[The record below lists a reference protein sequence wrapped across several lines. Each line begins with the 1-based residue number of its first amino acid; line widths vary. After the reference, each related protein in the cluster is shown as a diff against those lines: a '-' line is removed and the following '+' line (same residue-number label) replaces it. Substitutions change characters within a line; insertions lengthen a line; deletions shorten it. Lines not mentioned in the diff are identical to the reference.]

1 MIFLFQNN
9 ISIND
14 FQTKRGAFI
23 SSLFNLKQN
32 GGLIMKKFALLTV
45 TIIILVF
52 QMKLFA
58 QKIFPFEIKEHAL
71 SNGLKVV
78 VIPYNSPGV
87 VAYYTVVRAGSR
99 NEIEE
104 GKTGFA
110 HFFEHMMFR
119 GTEKYSDVEYNRI
132 LKLLGADSNAWTSND
147 QTVYHIVASAD
158 ALETII
164 DIESDRFRNLKYNI
178 EQFKTEAGAILGEY
192 NKSALNPFQI
202 LNEEMQK
209 LAFKKH
215 TYKHTT
221 IGFLEDIKD
230 MPNQY
235 DYSLL
240 FFDRYYRPEYCTI
253 IVVGDVNYNNVV
265 ALIEKYYGG
274 WKRGNFEPEIPVEPE
289 QNEERIKEAKHPYKT
304 LPYLY
309 IGYKVPAFDAKCKD
323 VAALNVIAELLFSQI
338 SELYQKLVLDE
349 KLVDFISGEMP
360 LDRDPSLF
368 RIYTRIKDEKNIEKV
383 KDEIY
388 KAIDKLKFEQI
399 SPQKLSNVLSNMKYS
414 FLHSLD
420 NANAIAST
428 MAYYVSVTGSPHSLD
443 EFYQTLSS
451 LTPADIQQA
460 AKKYFVIEKRNLVT
474 LTSGGN

>member
-1 MIFLFQNN
+1 
-9 ISIND
+9 
-14 FQTKRGAFI
+14 
-23 SSLFNLKQN
+23 
-32 GGLIMKKFALLTV
+32 MKKITSLIITL
-45 TIIILVF
+45 IILVF
-52 QMKLFA
+52 QMNLYS
-58 QKIFPFEIKEHAL
+58 QKIFPFEIKEHTL

-78 VIPYNSPGV
+78 VVPYNSPGV
-87 VAYYTVVRAGSR
+87 VAYYTVVRTGSR
-99 NEIEE
+99 NEVEP

-164 DIESDRFRNLKYNI
+164 DIESDRFKNLKYSK
-178 EQFKTEAGAILGEY
+178 EQFQTEAGAILGEY

-209 LAFKKH
+209 LAFTTH
-215 TYKHTT
+215 TYRHTT

-253 IVVGDVNYNNVV
+253 IVVGDVSFNKVIY
-265 ALIEKYYGG
+265 LIEKYYGD
-274 WKRGNFEPEIPVEPE
+274 WKRGSFEPKIPTEPE
-289 QNEERIKEAKHPYKT
+289 QKEERMKIVNYPNKT

-309 IGYKVPAFDAKCKD
+309 IGYKVPAFDSKSRD
-323 VAALNVIAELLFSQI
+323 VAGLNVIAELLFSET

-349 KLVDFISGEMP
+349 KLVDFISGDMP
-360 LDRDPSLF
+360 MDRDPSLF
-368 RIYTRIKDEKNIEKV
+368 RIYTRVKEDKNIEKV
-383 KDEIY
+383 KQEIY
-388 KAIDKLKFEQI
+388 DAIEKLKSEPI
-399 SPQKLSNVLSNMKYS
+399 TPKKLADILSNMKYR

-420 NANAIAST
+420 NANAVASIL
-428 MAYYVSVTGSPHSLD
+428 AYYVSVTDSPHSLD

-451 LTPADIQQA
+451 IKPDDIQQT
-460 AKKYFVIEKRNLVT
+460 AKKYFVKEKRNVVT
-474 LTSGGN
+474 LISGGN

>member
-1 MIFLFQNN
+1 M
-9 ISIND
+9 
-14 FQTKRGAFI
+14 
-23 SSLFNLKQN
+23 SLYS
-32 GGLIMKKFALLTV
+32 
-45 TIIILVF
+45 
-52 QMKLFA
+52 
-58 QKIFPFEIKEHAL
+58 QKIFPYEIKEHTL

-78 VIPYNSPGV
+78 VVPYNSPGV
-87 VAYYTVVRAGSR
+87 VAYYTVVRTGSR
-99 NEIEE
+99 NEVEP

-147 QTVYHIVASAD
+147 QTVYHIVASSD

-164 DIESDRFRNLKYNI
+164 DIESDRFKNLKYSV

-209 LAFKKH
+209 LAFTKH
-215 TYKHTT
+215 TYRHTT

-235 DYSLL
+235 EYSLQ

-253 IVVGDVNYNNVV
+253 IIVGDVRFNQ
-265 ALIEKYYGG
+265 AIFLIEKYYGD
-274 WKRGNFEPEIPVEPE
+274 WKRGSFTPNIPVEHE
-289 QNEERIKEAKHPYKT
+289 QKEERIKDVKYPNKT

-309 IGYKVPAFDAKCKD
+309 IGYKVPAFDPKSKD
-323 VAALNVIAELLFSQI
+323 IAALNVIAELLFSET
-338 SELYQKLVLDE
+338 SELYQKLVLDD
-349 KLVDFISGEMP
+349 KLVDFIRGDMP
-360 LDRDPSLF
+360 MDVDPSLF
-368 RIYTRIKDEKNIEKV
+368 RIYTRVKKDDDLERVKQEIFNAIEK
-383 KDEIY
+383 
-388 KAIDKLKFEQI
+388 LKNEPI
-399 SPQKLSNVLSNMKYS
+399 SPKKLNDVLSNMKYS

-428 MAYYVSVTGSPHSLD
+428 LAYYVSVTGNPHSLD
-443 EFYQTLSS
+443 EFYTTLSS
-451 LTPADIQQA
+451 LNPYDIQNA
-460 AKKYFVIEKRNLVT
+460 AKKFFVKEKRNIVT

>member
-1 MIFLFQNN
+1 MRQLKLF
-9 ISIND
+9 
-14 FQTKRGAFI
+14 F
-23 SSLFNLKQN
+23 SL
-32 GGLIMKKFALLTV
+32 
-45 TIIILVF
+45 IIILVLN
-52 QMKLFA
+52 MSLYS
-58 QKIFPFEIKEHAL
+58 QKIFPYEIKEHTL

-78 VIPYNSPGV
+78 VVPYNSPGV
-87 VAYYTVVRAGSR
+87 VAYYTVVRTGSR
-99 NEIEE
+99 NEVEP

-164 DIESDRFRNLKYNI
+164 DIESDRFKNLKYSV

-209 LAFKKH
+209 LAFTKH
-215 TYKHTT
+215 TYRHTT

-235 DYSLL
+235 EYSLQ

-253 IVVGDVNYNNVV
+253 IIVGDVRFNQAIY
-265 ALIEKYYGG
+265 LIEKYYGD
-274 WKRGNFEPEIPVEPE
+274 WKRGSFTPNIPIEPE
-289 QNEERIKEAKHPYKT
+289 QKEERTQEVKYPNKT

-309 IGYKVPAFDAKCKD
+309 IGYKVPAFDPKSKD
-323 VAALNVIAELLFSQI
+323 VAALNVITELLFSET
-338 SELYQKLVLDE
+338 SELYQKLVLDD
-349 KLVDFISGEMP
+349 KLVDFIRGDMP
-360 LDRDPSLF
+360 MDVDPSLF
-368 RIYTRIKDEKNIEKV
+368 RIYTRVKKDDDLERVKQEIFNAIEK
-383 KDEIY
+383 
-388 KAIDKLKFEQI
+388 LKNEPI
-399 SPQKLSNVLSNMKYS
+399 SPKKLNDVLSNMKYS

-428 MAYYVSVTGSPHSLD
+428 LAYYVSVTGNPHSLD
-443 EFYQTLSS
+443 EFYTTLTS
-451 LTPADIQQA
+451 LNPYDIQNA
-460 AKKYFVIEKRNLVT
+460 AKKFFVREKRNIVT

>member
-1 MIFLFQNN
+1 MNKLKMLILFLTITGLQM
-9 ISIND
+9 
-14 FQTKRGAFI
+14 
-23 SSLFNLKQN
+23 NLYSQ
-32 GGLIMKKFALLTV
+32 KF
-45 TIIILVF
+45 
-52 QMKLFA
+52 
-58 QKIFPFEIKEHAL
+58 FPYEIKEHSL
-71 SNGLKVV
+71 LNGLKVIV
-78 VIPYNSPGV
+78 VPYNSPGV
-87 VAYYTVVRAGSR
+87 VAYYTVVRTGSR
-99 NEIEE
+99 NEVEP

-164 DIESDRFRNLKYNI
+164 DIESDRFKNLKYSK
-178 EQFKTEAGAILGEY
+178 EQFQTEAGAILGEY
-192 NKSALNPFQI
+192 NKSAMNPFQI

-209 LAFKKH
+209 LAFTTH
-215 TYKHTT
+215 TYRHTT

-235 DYSLL
+235 EYSLQ

-253 IVVGDVNYNNVV
+253 IVVGDVNFNKVIY
-265 ALIEKYYGG
+265 LIEKYYGD
-274 WKRGNFEPEIPVEPE
+274 WKKGAFTPNIPVEPE
-289 QNEERIKEAKHPYKT
+289 QKEERIKDAKAPYKT

-309 IGYKVPAFDAKCKD
+309 IGYKVPAFDSKSKEI
-323 VAALNVIAELLFSQI
+323 AALNVISELLFSET

-360 LDRDPSLF
+360 MDRDPSLF
-368 RIYTRIKDEKNIEKV
+368 RIFARIKKDEDIEKV
-383 KDEIY
+383 KLEIFN
-388 KAIDKLKFEQI
+388 AIDKLKNETV
-399 SPQKLSNVLSNMKYS
+399 SPKKLNDVLSNMKYS

-420 NANAIAST
+420 NPDAIAST
-428 MAYYVSVTGSPHSLD
+428 LAYYVSVTGYPQSLD
-443 EFYQTLSS
+443 EFYSTLNS
-451 LTPADIQQA
+451 LTPDDIQNT
-460 AKKYFVIEKRNLVT
+460 AKKIFVKEKRNIVT

>member
-1 MIFLFQNN
+1 MKQLILILTLTLVTQMNL
-9 ISIND
+9 
-14 FQTKRGAFI
+14 
-23 SSLFNLKQN
+23 SS
-32 GGLIMKKFALLTV
+32 
-45 TIIILVF
+45 
-52 QMKLFA
+52 
-58 QKIFPFEIKEHAL
+58 QKIFPYEIKEHTL
-71 SNGLKVV
+71 QNGLRVV
-78 VIPYNSPGV
+78 VVPYNSPGV
-87 VAYYTVVRAGSR
+87 VAYYTVVRTGSR
-99 NEIEE
+99 NEVEP

-164 DIESDRFRNLKYNI
+164 DIESDRFKNLKYSK
-178 EQFKTEAGAILGEY
+178 EQFQTEAGAILGEY
-192 NKSALNPFQI
+192 NKSAQSPFQI

-209 LAFKKH
+209 LAFTTH
-215 TYKHTT
+215 TYRHTT

-235 DYSLL
+235 EYSLQ

-253 IVVGDVNYNNVV
+253 IIVGDVNFNKAIY
-265 ALIEKYYGG
+265 LIEKYYGD
-274 WKRGNFEPEIPVEPE
+274 WKRGTFEPNIPVEPE
-289 QNEERIKEAKHPYKT
+289 QKEEKVKEAKAPNKT

-309 IGYKVPAFDAKCKD
+309 IGYKVPAFDSKSKD
-323 VAALNVIAELLFSQI
+323 VAALNVIAELLFAQT

-360 LDRDPSLF
+360 MDRDPTLF
-368 RIYTRIKDEKNIEKV
+368 RIYTRVKKDEDVERVKQEIFNAIEKI
-383 KDEIY
+383 KSET
-388 KAIDKLKFEQI
+388 I
-399 SPQKLSNVLSNMKYS
+399 SPKKLNDILSNMKYS

-420 NANAIAST
+420 NADAIAST
-428 MAYYVSVTGSPHSLD
+428 LAYYVSVTGYPQSVD
-443 EFYQTLSS
+443 EFYSTLSK
-451 LTPADIQQA
+451 LTPDDIQSA
-460 AKKYFVIEKRNLVT
+460 AKKYLVKEKRNIVT

>member
-1 MIFLFQNN
+1 
-9 ISIND
+9 
-14 FQTKRGAFI
+14 
-23 SSLFNLKQN
+23 
-32 GGLIMKKFALLTV
+32 MKKLLFILSLV
-45 TIIILVF
+45 ILVLP
-52 QMKLFA
+52 MNIYS
-58 QKIFPFEIKEHAL
+58 QKIFPYEIKEHTL

-78 VIPYNSPGV
+78 VVPYNSPGV
-87 VAYYTVVRAGSR
+87 VAYYTVVRTGSR
-99 NEIEE
+99 NEVEP

-132 LKLLGADSNAWTSND
+132 LKLLGADSNAWTSSD

-164 DIESDRFRNLKYNI
+164 DIESDRFKNLKYSI

-209 LAFKKH
+209 LAFTKH
-215 TYKHTT
+215 TYNHTT

-235 DYSLL
+235 EYSLQ

-253 IVVGDVNYNNVV
+253 IIVGDVKFNQAIY
-265 ALIEKYYGG
+265 LIEKYYGD
-274 WKRGNFEPEIPVEPE
+274 WKRGSFTPNIPVEPE
-289 QNEERIKEAKHPYKT
+289 QKEERVKNVKYPGKT

-309 IGYKVPAFDAKCKD
+309 IGYKVPAFDAKSKD
-323 VAALNVIAELLFSQI
+323 VAALMVIAELLFSET

-349 KLVDFISGEMP
+349 KTVDFISGRMP
-360 LDRDPSLF
+360 MNVDPSLF
-368 RIYTRIKDEKNIEKV
+368 RITARIKKDEDIEKV
-383 KDEIY
+383 KQQIFD
-388 KAIDKLKFEQI
+388 AIEKIKNEPVSPKKL
-399 SPQKLSNVLSNMKYS
+399 NDVLSNMKYS

-420 NANAIAST
+420 NANSIAST
-428 MAYYVSVTGSPHSLD
+428 LAYYVSVTGSPYSLD
-443 EFYQTLSS
+443 EFYSTLAS
-451 LTPADIQQA
+451 LTPSDIQNA
-460 AKKYFVIEKRNLVT
+460 AKKYFVKEKRNIVT
-474 LTSGGN
+474 LTSGGK

>member
-1 MIFLFQNN
+1 
-9 ISIND
+9 
-14 FQTKRGAFI
+14 
-23 SSLFNLKQN
+23 
-32 GGLIMKKFALLTV
+32 MKD
-45 TIIILVF
+45 IILRFCLILLLVIP
-52 QMKLFA
+52 MSMYS
-58 QKIFPFEIKEHAL
+58 QKIFPFEIKEHTL
-71 SNGLKVV
+71 TNGLKIIVV
-78 VIPYNSPGV
+78 PYNSPGV

-99 NEIEE
+99 NEVEP

-164 DIESDRFRNLKYNI
+164 DIESDRFKNLKYSK
-178 EQFKTEAGAILGEY
+178 EQFQTEAGAILGEY
-192 NKSALNPFQI
+192 NKSAMSPFQI
-202 LNEEMQK
+202 MNEEMQK
-209 LAFKKH
+209 LAFTTH
-215 TYKHTT
+215 TYRHTT

-235 DYSLL
+235 DYSIQ

-253 IVVGDVNYNNVV
+253 IVVGDVKFDKVIS
-265 ALIEKYYGG
+265 LIEKYYGD
-274 WKRGNFEPEIPVEPE
+274 WKKGSFTPDIPVEPE
-289 QNEERIKEAKHPYKT
+289 QKEERTKDVKAPNKT

-309 IGYKVPAFDAKCKD
+309 IGYKVPAFDAKNRD
-323 VAALNVIAELLFSQI
+323 VAALNVIAELLFSET
-338 SELYQKLVLDE
+338 SELYEKLVLDE

-368 RIYTRIKDEKNIEKV
+368 RIYTRIKKDENIEKV
-383 KDEIY
+383 KQEIFN
-388 KAIDKLKFEQI
+388 AIEKLKIEQV
-399 SPQKLSNVLSNMKYS
+399 SPKKLSDVLSNMKYS

-420 NANAIAST
+420 NADAIAST
-428 MAYYVSVTGSPHSLD
+428 LAYYVSVTGYPQSLD
-443 EFYQTLSS
+443 EFYSTLNS
-451 LTPADIQQA
+451 LKPEDIQNA
-460 AKKYFVIEKRNLVT
+460 AKKYFVNDKRNIIT

>member
-1 MIFLFQNN
+1 MRQIKLLL
-9 ISIND
+9 
-14 FQTKRGAFI
+14 
-23 SSLFNLKQN
+23 SL
-32 GGLIMKKFALLTV
+32 
-45 TIIILVF
+45 IIILVLN
-52 QMKLFA
+52 MSLYS
-58 QKIFPFEIKEHAL
+58 QKIFPYEIKEHTL

-78 VIPYNSPGV
+78 VVPYNSPGV
-87 VAYYTVVRAGSR
+87 VAYYTVVRTGSR
-99 NEIEE
+99 NEVEP

-164 DIESDRFRNLKYNI
+164 DIESDRFKNLKYSV

-209 LAFKKH
+209 LAFTKH
-215 TYKHTT
+215 TYRHTT

-235 DYSLL
+235 EYSLQ

-253 IVVGDVNYNNVV
+253 IIVGDVRFNQAIY
-265 ALIEKYYGG
+265 LIEKYYGD
-274 WKRGNFEPEIPVEPE
+274 WKRGSFTPNIPVEPE
-289 QNEERIKEAKHPYKT
+289 QKEERIKEVKYPNKT

-309 IGYKVPAFDAKCKD
+309 IGYKVPAFDPKSKD
-323 VAALNVIAELLFSQI
+323 IAVLNVIAELLFSET
-338 SELYQKLVLDE
+338 SELYQKLVLDD
-349 KLVDFISGEMP
+349 KLVDFIRGDMP
-360 LDRDPSLF
+360 MDVDPSLF
-368 RIYTRIKDEKNIEKV
+368 RIYTRVKKDEDLERVKQEIFNAIEK
-383 KDEIY
+383 
-388 KAIDKLKFEQI
+388 LKNEPI
-399 SPQKLSNVLSNMKYS
+399 SPKKLNDVLSNMKYS

-428 MAYYVSVTGSPHSLD
+428 LAYYVSVTGNPHSLD
-443 EFYQTLSS
+443 EFYTTLTS
-451 LTPADIQQA
+451 LNPYDIQNA
-460 AKKYFVIEKRNLVT
+460 AKKFFVKDKRNIVT

>member
-1 MIFLFQNN
+1 MRQIKLLL
-9 ISIND
+9 
-14 FQTKRGAFI
+14 
-23 SSLFNLKQN
+23 SL
-32 GGLIMKKFALLTV
+32 
-45 TIIILVF
+45 IIILVLN
-52 QMKLFA
+52 MSLYS
-58 QKIFPFEIKEHAL
+58 QKIFPYEIKEHTL

-78 VIPYNSPGV
+78 VVPYNSPGV
-87 VAYYTVVRAGSR
+87 VAYYTVVRTGSR
-99 NEIEE
+99 NEVEP

-164 DIESDRFRNLKYNI
+164 DIESDRFKNLKYSV

-209 LAFKKH
+209 LAFTKH
-215 TYKHTT
+215 TYRHTT

-235 DYSLL
+235 EYSLQ

-253 IVVGDVNYNNVV
+253 IIVGDVRFNQAIY
-265 ALIEKYYGG
+265 LIEKYYGD
-274 WKRGNFEPEIPVEPE
+274 WKRGSFTPNIPVEPE
-289 QNEERIKEAKHPYKT
+289 QKEERIKDVKYPNKT

-309 IGYKVPAFDAKCKD
+309 IGYKVPAFDPKSKD
-323 VAALNVIAELLFSQI
+323 VAALNVIAELLFSET
-338 SELYQKLVLDE
+338 SELYQKLVLDD
-349 KLVDFISGEMP
+349 KLVDFIRGDMP
-360 LDRDPSLF
+360 MDVDPSLF
-368 RIYTRIKDEKNIEKV
+368 RIYTRVKKDDDLERVKQEIFNAIEKV
-383 KDEIY
+383 KNEP
-388 KAIDKLKFEQI
+388 I
-399 SPQKLSNVLSNMKYS
+399 SPKKLNDVLSNMKYS

-428 MAYYVSVTGSPHSLD
+428 LAYYVSVTGNPHSLD
-443 EFYQTLSS
+443 EFYTTLTS
-451 LTPADIQQA
+451 LNPYDIQNA
-460 AKKYFVIEKRNLVT
+460 AKKFFVKDKRNIVT

>member
-1 MIFLFQNN
+1 
-9 ISIND
+9 
-14 FQTKRGAFI
+14 
-23 SSLFNLKQN
+23 
-32 GGLIMKKFALLTV
+32 MKKLLFILLLV
-45 TIIILVF
+45 ILVF
-52 QMKLFA
+52 PMNLSS
-58 QKIFPFEIKEHAL
+58 QKIFPYEIKEHTL

-78 VIPYNSPGV
+78 VVPYNSPGV
-87 VAYYTVVRAGSR
+87 VAYYTVVRTGSR
-99 NEIEE
+99 NEVEP

-132 LKLLGADSNAWTSND
+132 LKLLGADSNAWTSSD

-164 DIESDRFRNLKYNI
+164 DIESDRFKNLKYSV

-209 LAFKKH
+209 LAFTRH

-235 DYSLL
+235 EYSLQ

-253 IVVGDVNYNNVV
+253 IIVGDVRFNQAIY
-265 ALIEKYYGG
+265 LIEKYYGD
-274 WKRGNFEPEIPVEPE
+274 WKRGSFIPNIPVEPE
-289 QNEERIKEAKHPYKT
+289 QKEERTKDVKYPTKT

-309 IGYKVPAFDAKCKD
+309 IGYKVPAFDAKSKD
-323 VAALNVIAELLFSQI
+323 VAALMVVAELLFSET

-349 KLVDFISGEMP
+349 KTVDFISGRMP
-360 LDRDPSLF
+360 MNVDPSLF
-368 RIYTRIKDEKNIEKV
+368 RITARIKKDEDIEKV
-383 KDEIY
+383 KQQIFD
-388 KAIDKLKFEQI
+388 AIEKIKNEPI
-399 SPQKLSNVLSNMKYS
+399 SPKRLNDVLSNMKYS

-420 NANAIAST
+420 NANSIAST
-428 MAYYVSVTGSPHSLD
+428 LAYYVSVTGSPHSLD
-443 EFYQTLSS
+443 EFYSTLAS
-451 LTPADIQQA
+451 LTPSDIQDA
-460 AKKYFVIEKRNLVT
+460 AKKYFVKEKRNILT
-474 LTSGGN
+474 LTSGGK

>member
-1 MIFLFQNN
+1 
-9 ISIND
+9 
-14 FQTKRGAFI
+14 
-23 SSLFNLKQN
+23 
-32 GGLIMKKFALLTV
+32 MKKLILFVFVIT
-45 TIIILVF
+45 ILVT
-52 QMKLFA
+52 QMKLHG
-58 QKIFPFEIKEHAL
+58 QKIFPYEIKEHTL

-78 VIPYNSPGV
+78 VVPYNSPGV

-99 NEIEE
+99 NEVEP

-164 DIESDRFRNLKYNI
+164 DIESDRFKNLKYSK
-178 EQFKTEAGAILGEY
+178 EQFQTEAGAILGEY

-209 LAFKKH
+209 LAFTTH
-215 TYKHTT
+215 TYRHTT

-235 DYSLL
+235 DYSLQ

-253 IVVGDVNYNNVV
+253 IVVGDVNFNKVIY
-265 ALIEKYYGG
+265 LIEKYYGD
-274 WKRGNFEPEIPVEPE
+274 WKRGSFEPNIPIEPE
-289 QNEERIKEAKHPYKT
+289 QKEERIKEVKYPNKT

-309 IGYKVPAFDAKCKD
+309 IGYKVPAFDSRNKD
-323 VAALNVIAELLFSQI
+323 VAALNVIAELLFSET

-349 KLVDFISGEMP
+349 KLVDFVSGEMP

-368 RIYTRIKDEKNIEKV
+368 RIYTRIKDDKNIDRV
-383 KDEIY
+383 KEEIFN
-388 KAIDKLKFEQI
+388 AIEKLKSEQV
-399 SPQKLSNVLSNMKYS
+399 SPKKFADVLSNMKYS

-420 NANAIAST
+420 NADAIAST
-428 MAYYVSVTGSPHSLD
+428 LAYYVSVTGSPHSLD
-443 EFYQTLSS
+443 EFYQTLSKV
-451 LTPADIQQA
+451 TPDDIQQA
-460 AKKYFVIEKRNLVT
+460 AKKYFTKEKRNIVT
-474 LTSGGN
+474 LISGGN

>member
-1 MIFLFQNN
+1 
-9 ISIND
+9 
-14 FQTKRGAFI
+14 
-23 SSLFNLKQN
+23 
-32 GGLIMKKFALLTV
+32 MKKLILFVLVIT
-45 TIIILVF
+45 ILVT
-52 QMKLFA
+52 QMKLYG
-58 QKIFPFEIKEHAL
+58 QKIFPYEIKEHTL

-78 VIPYNSPGV
+78 VVPYNSPGV

-99 NEIEE
+99 NEVEP

-164 DIESDRFRNLKYNI
+164 DIESDRFKNLKYSK
-178 EQFKTEAGAILGEY
+178 EQFQTEAGAILGEY

-209 LAFKKH
+209 LAFTTH
-215 TYKHTT
+215 TYRHTT

-235 DYSLL
+235 DYSLQ

-253 IVVGDVNYNNVV
+253 IVVGDVNFNKVIY
-265 ALIEKYYGG
+265 LIEKYYGD
-274 WKRGNFEPEIPVEPE
+274 WKRGSFEPNIPVEPE
-289 QNEERIKEAKHPYKT
+289 RKEERIKEVKYPNKT

-309 IGYKVPAFDAKCKD
+309 IGYKVPAFDSRNKD
-323 VAALNVIAELLFSQI
+323 VAALNVIAELLFSET

-349 KLVDFISGEMP
+349 KLVDFVSGEMP

-368 RIYTRIKDEKNIEKV
+368 RIYTRIKDDKNIDRV
-383 KDEIY
+383 KEEIFN
-388 KAIDKLKFEQI
+388 AIEKLKSEQV
-399 SPQKLSNVLSNMKYS
+399 SPKKLADVLSNMKYS

-420 NANAIAST
+420 NADAIAST
-428 MAYYVSVTGSPHSLD
+428 LAYYVSVTGSPHSLD
-443 EFYQTLSS
+443 EFYQTLSKV
-451 LTPADIQQA
+451 TPDDIQQA
-460 AKKYFVIEKRNLVT
+460 AKKYFTKEKRNIVT
-474 LTSGGN
+474 LISGGN

>member
-1 MIFLFQNN
+1 
-9 ISIND
+9 
-14 FQTKRGAFI
+14 
-23 SSLFNLKQN
+23 
-32 GGLIMKKFALLTV
+32 MKKLELLILFL
-45 TIIILVF
+45 TIFGLN
-52 QMKLFA
+52 MNLHS
-58 QKIFPFEIKEHAL
+58 QKIFPYEIKEHSL
-71 SNGLKVV
+71 PNGLKVI

-87 VAYYTVVRAGSR
+87 VAYYTVVRTGSR
-99 NEIEE
+99 NEIEP

-164 DIESDRFRNLKYNI
+164 DIESDRFKNLKYSK
-178 EQFKTEAGAILGEY
+178 EQFQTEAGAILGEY
-192 NKSALNPFQI
+192 NKSAISPFQI

-209 LAFKKH
+209 LAFTTH
-215 TYKHTT
+215 TYRHTT

-235 DYSLL
+235 EYSLQ

-253 IVVGDVNYNNVV
+253 IVVGDVNFNKTIY
-265 ALIEKYYGG
+265 LIEKYYGD
-274 WKRGNFEPEIPVEPE
+274 WKKGTFTPNIPVEPE
-289 QNEERIKEAKHPYKT
+289 QKEERSKEVKAPNKT

-309 IGYKVPAFDAKCKD
+309 IGFKVPAFDSKSKE
-323 VAALNVIAELLFSQI
+323 VAALNVIAELLFSET

-349 KLVDFISGEMP
+349 KLVDFISGEMSM
-360 LDRDPSLF
+360 DRDPSLF
-368 RIYTRIKDEKNIEKV
+368 RIFTRIKKDEDIEKV
-383 KDEIY
+383 KQEIFN
-388 KAIDKLKFEQI
+388 AIEKLKNEPV
-399 SPQKLSNVLSNMKYS
+399 SPKKLYDVLSNMKYG

-420 NANAIAST
+420 NPDAIAST
-428 MAYYVSVTGSPHSLD
+428 LAYYVSVTGYPQSLD
-443 EFYQTLSS
+443 EFYSTLNS
-451 LTPADIQQA
+451 LTPDDIQNTV
-460 AKKYFVIEKRNLVT
+460 KKIFIKEKRNIVT

>member
-1 MIFLFQNN
+1 MRQIKLLL
-9 ISIND
+9 
-14 FQTKRGAFI
+14 
-23 SSLFNLKQN
+23 SS
-32 GGLIMKKFALLTV
+32 
-45 TIIILVF
+45 IIILVLN
-52 QMKLFA
+52 MSLYS
-58 QKIFPFEIKEHAL
+58 QKIFPYEIKEHTL

-78 VIPYNSPGV
+78 VVPYNSPGV
-87 VAYYTVVRAGSR
+87 VAYYTVVRTGSR
-99 NEIEE
+99 NEVEP

-164 DIESDRFRNLKYNI
+164 DIESDRFKNLKYSV

-209 LAFKKH
+209 LAFTKH
-215 TYKHTT
+215 TYRHTT

-235 DYSLL
+235 EYSLQ

-253 IVVGDVNYNNVV
+253 IIVGDVRFNQAIY
-265 ALIEKYYGG
+265 LIEKYYGD
-274 WKRGNFEPEIPVEPE
+274 WKRGSFTPNIPVEPE
-289 QNEERIKEAKHPYKT
+289 QKEERIKDVKYPNKT

-309 IGYKVPAFDAKCKD
+309 IGYKVPAFDPKSKD
-323 VAALNVIAELLFSQI
+323 IAALNVIAELLFSET
-338 SELYQKLVLDE
+338 SELYQKLVLDD
-349 KLVDFISGEMP
+349 KLVDFIRGDMP
-360 LDRDPSLF
+360 MDVDPSLF
-368 RIYTRIKDEKNIEKV
+368 RIYTRVKKDDDLERVKQEIFNAIEK
-383 KDEIY
+383 
-388 KAIDKLKFEQI
+388 LKNEPI
-399 SPQKLSNVLSNMKYS
+399 SPKKLNDVLSNMKYS

-428 MAYYVSVTGSPHSLD
+428 LAYYVSVTGNPHSLD
-443 EFYQTLSS
+443 EFYTTLTS
-451 LTPADIQQA
+451 LNPYDIQNA
-460 AKKYFVIEKRNLVT
+460 AKKFFVKEKRNIVT

>member
-1 MIFLFQNN
+1 MSKINLF
-9 ISIND
+9 
-14 FQTKRGAFI
+14 
-23 SSLFNLKQN
+23 SLIL
-32 GGLIMKKFALLTV
+32 
-45 TIIILVF
+45 IILGIK
-52 QMKLFA
+52 MSLYS
-58 QKIFPFEIKEHAL
+58 QKFFPYEIKEHSL
-71 SNGLKVV
+71 PNGLKVIV
-78 VIPYNSPGV
+78 VPYNSPGV
-87 VAYYTVVRAGSR
+87 VAYYTVVRTGSR
-99 NEIEE
+99 NEVEP

-164 DIESDRFRNLKYNI
+164 DIESDRFKNLKYSK
-178 EQFKTEAGAILGEY
+178 EQFQTEAGAILGEY
-192 NKSALNPFQI
+192 NKSAMNPFQI

-209 LAFKKH
+209 LAFTTH
-215 TYKHTT
+215 TYRHTT

-235 DYSLL
+235 DYSLQ

-253 IVVGDVNYNNVV
+253 IIVGDVKFNQ
-265 ALIEKYYGG
+265 AISLIEKYYGD
-274 WKRGNFEPEIPVEPE
+274 WKKGSYTPDIPVEPE
-289 QNEERIKEAKHPYKT
+289 QTAERFKDVKAPNKT

-309 IGYKVPAFDAKCKD
+309 IGYKVPAFDAKNKE
-323 VAALNVIAELLFSQI
+323 VAALNVIAELLFSET
-338 SELYQKLVLDE
+338 SELYEKLVLDE

-368 RIYTRIKDEKNIEKV
+368 RIYSRIKKDEDIEKV
-383 KDEIY
+383 KQEIF
-388 KAIDKLKFEQI
+388 KAIEKLQNEQI
-399 SPQKLSNVLSNMKYS
+399 SPKKLNDVLSNMRYS

-420 NANAIAST
+420 NADAIAST
-428 MAYYVSVTGSPHSLD
+428 LAYYVSVAGYPQSLD
-443 EFYQTLSS
+443 EFYSTLNS
-451 LTPADIQQA
+451 LTPDDIQNT
-460 AKKYFVIEKRNLVT
+460 AKKYLVKEKRNIIT

>member
-1 MIFLFQNN
+1 MKQLILILTLTLVTQMNLF
-9 ISIND
+9 S
-14 FQTKRGAFI
+14 
-23 SSLFNLKQN
+23 
-32 GGLIMKKFALLTV
+32 
-45 TIIILVF
+45 
-52 QMKLFA
+52 
-58 QKIFPFEIKEHAL
+58 QKIFPYEIKEHAL
-71 SNGLKVV
+71 QNGLRVV
-78 VIPYNSPGV
+78 VVPYNSPGV
-87 VAYYTVVRAGSR
+87 VAYYTVVRTGSR
-99 NEIEE
+99 NEVEP

-164 DIESDRFRNLKYNI
+164 DIESDRFKNLKYSK
-178 EQFKTEAGAILGEY
+178 EQFQTEAGAILGEY
-192 NKSALNPFQI
+192 NKSAQSPFQI

-209 LAFKKH
+209 LAFTTH
-215 TYKHTT
+215 TYRHTT

-235 DYSLL
+235 EYSLQ

-253 IVVGDVNYNNVV
+253 IIVGDVNFNKAIY
-265 ALIEKYYGG
+265 LIEKYYGD
-274 WKRGNFEPEIPVEPE
+274 WKRGTFEPNIPVEPE
-289 QNEERIKEAKHPYKT
+289 QKEEKVKEAKAPNKT

-309 IGYKVPAFDAKCKD
+309 IGYKVPAFDSKSKD
-323 VAALNVIAELLFSQI
+323 VAALNVIAELLFAQT

-360 LDRDPSLF
+360 MDRDPTLF
-368 RIYTRIKDEKNIEKV
+368 RIYTRVKKDEDVERVKQEIFNAIEKI
-383 KDEIY
+383 KSET
-388 KAIDKLKFEQI
+388 I
-399 SPQKLSNVLSNMKYS
+399 SPKKLNDILSNMKYS

-420 NANAIAST
+420 NADAIAST
-428 MAYYVSVTGSPHSLD
+428 LAYYVSVTGYPQSVD
-443 EFYQTLSS
+443 EFYSTLSK
-451 LTPADIQQA
+451 LTPDDIQSA
-460 AKKYFVIEKRNLVT
+460 AKKYLVKEKRNIVT